1 LTSLMTQRIKLASL
15 ISVGFSVAQANKLE
29 WDRVDET
36 GDLSTYCKA
45 GGTSDGWIHL
55 FFFLRKSGG
64 GSPLPNANFY

>member
-1 LTSLMTQRIKLASL
+1 MTQRIKLASL

-36 GDLSTYCKA
+36 GDLSTYYKA

-55 FFFLRKSGG
+55 FFFFEEVGRWE
-64 GSPLPNANFY
+64 PPT